1 MTNATNLTP
10 WSPHVARAAI
20 ARLAGRAVLTE
31 ADVAELQRGLFADR
45 SIGRDEAQLLFALD
59 SAPMRKCAAWTTFF
73 VEAITDH
80 IVWQARPTGVVTETQ
95 AEWLIEHVDGANT
108 LNAFAVLINVLAE
121 TGRVPAW
128 LVGAAR
134 ARAARGWP
142 GIEDAA
148 AAASADL
155 KSAA

>member
-1 MTNATNLTP
+1 MTSAANLMP
-10 WSPHVARAAI
+10 WPPHIARAAI

-31 ADVAELQRGLFADR
+31 ADVADLRRGLFADR

-59 SAPMRKCAAWTTFF
+59 SAPVRKCAAWTTFF

-80 IVWQARPTGVVTETQ
+80 IVWQARPTGIVTETQ
-95 AEWLIEHVDGANT
+95 AEWLIEQVDAANT

-121 TGRVPAW
+121 TDRIPAW

-134 ARAARGWP
+134 SRAARGWP
-142 GIEDAA
+142 GMEDAA
-148 AAASADL
+148 AAAMADL
-155 KSAA
+155 RSAA